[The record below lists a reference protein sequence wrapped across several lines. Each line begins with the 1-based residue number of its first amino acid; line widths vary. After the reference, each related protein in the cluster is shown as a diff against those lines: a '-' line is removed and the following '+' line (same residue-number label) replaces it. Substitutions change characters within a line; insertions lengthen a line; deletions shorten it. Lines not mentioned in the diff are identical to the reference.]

1 MSAADLRGFAHVVN
15 DSALP
20 TIHIISDSLGSTA
33 TAVARAAAGQFG
45 VVEPYIEVL
54 PKARNFDEIATY
66 LTKHQQEHI
75 ERGLSGS
82 LLVFFTL
89 VDSALRARVRDF
101 CYERGMHPVDIMSSP
116 IHAIQSATGLRPLN
130 DPGLLRMTDEHYFKR
145 IAAMEFTVE
154 HDDGRN
160 PQDLPEADIVLLGVS
175 RSSKTPISIYMGMEG
190 YKVANVPL
198 ALGTEPPREI
208 FDCDPSRVFGLM
220 TSPDVLVGIRQ
231 RRLGGSGKQALAVAS
246 SYADPEMV
254 YRDLEEARALM
265 RKIGCIVINTSNKA
279 VEETAQ
285 EILRYYE
292 LAHPVQKSA
301 IEG

>member
-1 MSAADLRGFAHVVN
+1 MSAVDIRNFTHVDN
-15 DSALP
+15 DSDLP
-20 TIHIISDSLGSTA
+20 TIHIISDSLGATA
-33 TAVARAAAGQFG
+33 HAVARAAAGQFG
-45 VVEPYIEVL
+45 IVEPYIEVL
-54 PKARNFDEIATY
+54 PKARDFDEIAGF
-66 LTKHQQEHI
+66 LTSHQAQHLEK
-75 ERGLSGS
+75 GLSDD

-89 VDSALRARVRDF
+89 VDSQLRARVRDF
-101 CYERGMHPVDIMSSP
+101 CYEKGMHPVDIMSAP
-116 IHAIQSATGLRPLN
+116 IHAIQSVTGFTPKS
-130 DPGLLRMTDEHYFKR
+130 DPGLLRMTDEHYFRR

-208 FDCDPSRVFGLM
+208 YDCDPSRIFGLM
-220 TSPDVLVGIRQ
+220 TTPDILVGIRQ
-231 RRLGGSGKQALAVAS
+231 RRLGGSGRLASAVAA
-246 SYADPEMV
+246 SYAEPEMV
-254 YRDLEEARALM
+254 YQDLEEARALM
-265 RKIGCIVINTSNKA
+265 RRLGCIVVRTDNKA

-292 LAHPVQKSA
+292 LAHPPQKSV